1 MAFDSYLKLDGVDGE
16 SVRSGFEK
24 WIEIYSFS
32 MGASNPS
39 SIGTSGAGAG
49 AGKVSLSGF
58 NFMKKTDAASPKM
71 FQMCCEGKHFPKAS
85 LILNKA
91 GGDKSISYLK
101 YDFTEVFVDSI
112 QWSGASGGDDTPAE
126 SVSLAFGSVNVT
138 YTPQKADGTPGSAVI
153 AGWDIKKNA
162 KL

>member
-1 MAFDSYLKLDGVDGE
+1 MAFDAYLKLDGVDGE

-32 MGASNPS
+32 MGASNPT
-39 SIGTSGAGAG
+39 SIGTSGQGAG

-71 FQMCCEGKHFPKAS
+71 FQMCCDGKHFPKAT
-85 LILNKA
+85 LTLNKA

-101 YDFTEVFVDSI
+101 YEFQEVFVESI

-126 SVSLAFGSVNVT
+126 SVSLVYGQVNVT
-138 YTPQKADGTPGSAVI
+138 YTPQKADGSPGSAVI
-153 AGWDIKKNA
+153 AGWNLKTNA
-162 KL
+162 KP

>member
-1 MAFDSYLKLDGVDGE
+1 MAFDAYLKLDGIDGE
-16 SVRSGFEK
+16 TVRAGFEK

-49 AGKVSLSGF
+49 AGKADLSSF
-58 NFMKKTDAASPKM
+58 SFMKKTDGASPKM
-71 FQMCCEGKHFPKAS
+71 FQMCCEGKHFPKAQ
-85 LILNKA
+85 LVLNKA

-126 SVSLAFGSVNVT
+126 SVSLSFGAVNVT
-138 YTPQKADGTPGSAVI
+138 YTPQKADGSPGSAVI
-153 AGWDIKKNA
+153 AGWDVKKNA

>member
-1 MAFDSYLKLDGVDGE
+1 MAFDAFLKLDGLDGE
-16 SVRSGFEK
+16 SVRAGFEK

-32 MGASNPS
+32 LGASNPTN
-39 SIGTSGAGAG
+39 IGTGGEGAG
-49 AGKVSLSGF
+49 AGKVSISSF
-58 NFMKKTDAASPKM
+58 NLMKKTDSTSPNM
-71 FQMCCEGKHFPKAS
+71 FQKCCGGSHYPKGS
-85 LILNKA
+85 VWLNKA

-101 YDFTEVFVDSI
+101 YEFTEVFVESI

-153 AGWDIKKNA
+153 AGWSVKKNA

>member
-1 MAFDSYLKLDGVDGE
+1 MAFDAYLNLDGVVGE
-16 SVRSGFEK
+16 SVRAGFEK

-32 MGASNPS
+32 MGASNPTN
-39 SIGTSGAGAG
+39 IGTTSAGAG
-49 AGKVSLSGF
+49 AGKVDISSF
-58 NFMKKTDAASPKM
+58 NFMKKTDSSSPKM

-85 LILNKA
+85 LVLNKA

-101 YDFTEVFVDSI
+101 YDFTEVFVESI
-112 QWSGASGGDDTPAE
+112 QWSGSSGGDDTPAE

-138 YTPQKADGTPGSAVI
+138 YTPQKPDGTPGSAII
-153 AGWDIKKNA
+153 AGWSVQKNA

>member
-1 MAFDSYLKLDGVDGE
+1 MAFDAYLKLDGIDGE
-16 SVRSGFEK
+16 TVRAGFEK

-32 MGASNPS
+32 MGASNPAT
-39 SIGTSGAGAG
+39 IGTSGAGAG
-49 AGKVSLSGF
+49 AGKVSLSAF
-58 NFMKKTDAASPKM
+58 SFMKKTDSASPKM

-85 LILNKA
+85 LVLNKA

-101 YDFTEVFVDSI
+101 YDFTEVFVESI

-126 SVSLAFGSVNVT
+126 SVSLAYGAVNVT

-153 AGWDIKKNA
+153 AGWNVKTNA
-162 KL
+162 KQ